1 VRRRRCRRAQAHRDV
16 VATTDSAHDE
26 QTHATRCIRAHL
38 AAGGEALVGIEDIG
52 RRHADTEICDLD
64 DHGAVDGAG
73 SVDGDGGLRRGV
85 PQRIVEQFSDEVNDV
100 RGSMTGDDS
109 GRYLPEFD
117 ASIFLDA

>member
-1 VRRRRCRRAQAHRDV
+1 MGTVNNDEAREHLLKFLPTGPERLAVEMAGSLAQ
-16 VATTDSAHDE
+16 SK
-26 QTHATRCIRAHL
+26 
-38 AAGGEALVGIEDIG
+38 AGGEALVGIEDIG